1 MTTTSLRRR
10 LLLILLG
17 LTLLSWVLAGMATFV
32 VANQLVNQQIE
43 RQLTEYMDIVQHS
56 MAVIMDDAVLSQR
69 YREQNQIQMV
79 ESGIR
84 RSRGFG
90 TEGQAQA
97 INIWFGTS
105 QVLVGNNA
113 PTFPRPVEDGVVIWN
128 KVLSDSASQWSIL
141 YRKVPNHAIWLAVGV
156 NQSQA
161 ANIGLTTISY
171 AVLPLLVVL
180 PLSIVA
186 LLWGVTRGLAPL
198 RRLAQSIE
206 ARQPETLDP
215 IESTDSMVEIRPV
228 ITAINRLLER
238 LGRALESERRFTA
251 NAAHELQTPLA
262 AIKAEVQRYQRQ
274 VKEDGSRDMLLRIS
288 ERVHRATD
296 TVTQLLTL
304 ARLDPEQDFDCEPV
318 ELHELL
324 IDVIAEE
331 GALAV
336 DRGLDIQV
344 PESCDVSVQGNRA
357 WLVILVRNLLVNA
370 FRHTVTGGVVQI
382 SLWYEN
388 DCQVLEVANDCEP
401 IPHGEWACLTQRFH
415 TGGASG
421 SSGVG
426 LGLSIAQRVADLHG
440 AQLNLKPWT
449 GQRGFLAQVVFT

>member
-10 LLLILLG
+10 LLFILLG
-17 LTLLSWVLAGMATFV
+17 LTLVSWVLAGMATLV
-32 VANQLVNQQIE
+32 VANQLINQQIE

-56 MAVIMDDAVLSQR
+56 MAVIMDDAVLTQR
-69 YREQNQIQMV
+69 YRDQSQVQIV
-79 ESGIR
+79 DSGIR

-113 PTFPRPVEDGVVIWN
+113 PAFPRPVEDGVVWN
-128 KVLSDSASQWSIL
+128 KVLSDSASRWSIL

-156 NQSQA
+156 DQSQA
-161 ANIGLTTISY
+161 ANIGLTTITY
-171 AVLPLLVVL
+171 AILPLLVVL

-186 LLWGVTRGLAPL
+186 LWWGVTRGLAPL
-198 RRLAQSIE
+198 RGLAQSIE

-215 IESTDSMVEIRPV
+215 IESADSMVEIRPV
-228 ITAINRLLER
+228 ISAINRLLER
-238 LGRALESERRFTA
+238 LGRALDSERRFTA

-274 VKEDGSRDMLLRIS
+274 VNEDGSRDMLLRIS

-304 ARLDPEQDFDCEPV
+304 ARLDPEQAFDCEPV

-344 PESCDVSVQGNRA
+344 PEPCNVSVQGNKA
-357 WLVILVRNLLVNA
+357 WLTILVRNLLVNA
-370 FRHTVTGGVVQI
+370 FRHTPASGVVQI
-382 SLWYEN
+382 SLRRDG
-388 DCQVLEVANDCEP
+388 DCRILEVANDCEP
-401 IPHGEWACLTQRFH
+401 IPNNEWERLTQRFY
-415 TGGASG
+415 TRGASG
-421 SSGVG
+421 SNGVG

-440 AQLNLKPWT
+440 AQLSLSPQT
-449 GQRGFLAQVVFT
+449 GQRGFLAQVVFN